1 MENEQP
7 IDTRTFLTNIFLS
20 NMRNELEAMRW
31 QLQTQRE
38 NALSY
43 LSAMPDSTGGSTGRT
58 EAETTDTRL
67 DHMPGEAQ
75 GWPRSPPL
83 LSPIGTESES
93 ERPYEAGPG
102 YLPWQLPDMQEPGS
116 SEELREKGW
125 SIHLE
130 SEHGQPQRGE
140 CVANSTCL
148 GKRRADYRVVIN
160 PREEQTKCPRLMPP
174 WGTDREEPT
183 ETVPPEDGNQ
193 APTEYVQLDNPMGQ
207 ESDPDLEWGD
217 EYGED
222 EYFEGSVAEWILRH
236 THGST

>member
-7 IDTRTFLTNIFLS
+7 IDTRTFLTNMS
-20 NMRNELEAMRW
+20 NELEVMRW
-31 QLQTQRE
+31 ELQTQRE

-43 LSAMPDSTGGSTGRT
+43 LSAMPDSTGGSTGGT
-58 EAETTDTRL
+58 EAEATDTRL

-75 GWPRSPPL
+75 GWPRSPTL
-83 LSPIGTESES
+83 LPETGTESES
-93 ERPYEAGPG
+93 EGSNETGFG
-102 YLPWQLPDMQEPGS
+102 CLPWQLSDMPESGR
-116 SEELREKGW
+116 SEELCEKGW

-148 GKRRADYRVVIN
+148 GKRRADHRIVIN
-160 PREEQTKCPRLMPP
+160 PREEQTKRPRLMPP

-183 ETVPPEDGNQ
+183 QTVPPEDGNQ
-193 APTEYVQLDNPMGQ
+193 APTEYIQLEHPMGQ

-217 EYGED
+217 KYRED

-236 THGST
+236 SHGST